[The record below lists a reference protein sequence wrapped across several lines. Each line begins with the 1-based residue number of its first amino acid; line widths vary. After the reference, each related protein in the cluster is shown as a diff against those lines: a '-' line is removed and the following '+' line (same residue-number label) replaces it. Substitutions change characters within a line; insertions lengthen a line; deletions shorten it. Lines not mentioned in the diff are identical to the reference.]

1 MRKNRRIY
9 AIILS
14 MLLLV
19 GLSAC
24 AGQNKPWESGNN
36 DPSAP
41 SDTTGDQGST
51 PVTETLVIGS
61 GTAITTLDTNQE
73 AGIINYYITALVS
86 EGLVAVDNTGAI
98 VPGLA
103 TDWTTEDYKTWRF
116 TIRSDATFSD
126 GSPVTVDDII
136 WSIQR
141 AMDPVQSP
149 GVVFYFPDDIESVTK
164 IDDTTLEIVKTNA
177 QPSFIW
183 AVANIGGLFVTS
195 QAWAESVDTIGSTTN
210 LIVGSGPY
218 KVTEFVAGS
227 HVTLEAR
234 DDWWGGDVALRN
246 IRFEFITDDS
256 TRLLAFTQG
265 DINFALNIP
274 VELTDQW
281 QAVQGANIL
290 FYADKSYYGLSLDET
305 VEHFDN
311 VHLRRAINL
320 AIDRQG
326 IIDSVLQGHGVA
338 ATTITPP
345 EQFASIMSV
354 DEARAKLSSLTYYEF
369 NMEEAKSEFEQ
380 SGVGPF
386 TTTLTYPDSFPAV
399 GKASLVIADSL
410 AQLGITVQVTE
421 IPFDQWLNEIGNGQN
436 GMDWMIY
443 FPTTGEPIEIASWL
457 LAGGGPGTNP
467 ANFTNQDIADLIQS
481 AFVQSAQD
489 GLDEMLLAH
498 ELAAQQ
504 AYYAPVWWGQS
515 AIATPGTMTLNNF
528 NTYTMLSQNWPSII
542 SFSN

>member
-1 MRKNRRIY
+1 MKNLRK
-9 AIILS
+9 ILTC
-14 MLLLV
+14 MLVITMILGLV
-19 GLSAC
+19 GC
-24 AGQNKPWESGNN
+24 AGGSRPWEST
-36 DPSAP
+36 PSP
-41 SDTTGDQGST
+41 GDST
-51 PVTETLVIGS
+51 NAGTSESLVIGAA
-61 GTAITTLDTNQE
+61 TAITTLDTNQE
-73 AGIINYYITALVS
+73 AGIMNYYITALVS
-86 EGLVAVDNTGAI
+86 EGLVGVDNSGAI
-98 VPGLA
+98 IPGLA
-103 TDWTTEDYKTWRF
+103 TEWNTEDYATWTF
-116 TIRSDATFSD
+116 TIRDNATFSD
-126 GSPVTVDDII
+126 GTPVTVEDII

-141 AMDPVQSP
+141 AQDPVQSP

-164 IDDTTLEIVKTNA
+164 IDDTTLQIVKTNP

-195 QAWAESVDTIGSTTN
+195 QAWAESVNTIGSTTD

-227 HVTLEAR
+227 HVSLEAR
-234 DDWWGGDVALRN
+234 DDWWGGNVPVPN
-246 IRFEFITDDS
+246 IRFEFIADDA

-281 QAVQGANIL
+281 QAVEGANVL
-290 FYADKSYYGLSLDET
+290 FYADKSYYGISLDET

-326 IIDSVLQGHGVA
+326 IIDSVLQGHGVP

-354 DEARAKLSSLTYYEF
+354 EEARAKLASLTTYVF
-369 NMEEAKSEFEQ
+369 NMEEAKAEFEA

-386 TTTLTYPDSFPAV
+386 TTTLTYPDTFPTV

-410 AQLGITVQVTE
+410 AQLGITVNVTE
-421 IPFDQWLNEIGNGQN
+421 IPFDQWLNEIGNGAN

-467 ANFTNQDIADLIQS
+467 ANFTNSDIADLITS
-481 AFVQSAQD
+481 AFVQSATD
-489 GLDEMLLAH
+489 GLDELLLAH

-515 AIATPGTMTLNNF
+515 AIATSSNITMNNF
-528 NTYTMLSQNWPSII
+528 NTYSMLSQNWPSIL
-542 SFSN
+542 SFGN